1 MPANYTLAE
10 TIDNQ
15 RAASLAHRLRLGLGE
30 YQPINGT
37 EVLSFVPV
45 EWRDD
50 RGVLQKDGCAV
61 VHVFNSMAC
70 LYVNGNNGR
79 GIVRRLGCPGLK
91 IDGK

>member
-1 MPANYTLAE
+1 MPTLE
-10 TIDNQ
+10 DTIELQ
-15 RAASLAHRLRLGLGE
+15 RAAALAHRLRLGLGE

-37 EVLSFVPV
+37 EVLSFVSV

-50 RGVLQKDGCAV
+50 RGIRQTDDCAV
-61 VHVFNSMAC
+61 VHVHGNMAC